1 MELTPAAAGG
11 DDLADGVFRRIVD
24 LTGNPFVIAGPEGTI
39 RYAGASVDTVLGWP
53 PAELVGRNVL
63 DLLPADQVD
72 IAVAG
77 LAEVSTLNRSADG
90 LPIVFHVLRR
100 DGTTV
105 PVEVAALPVLDLP
118 GGDGIALRLRIWE
131 SEHHF
136 DGFLAAM
143 LDGLPLDTLLGHL
156 CRSIAAGTDS
166 AAAAVHHGFDGRAFG
181 ATSSWNLPMDFSEG
195 VRSDQLP
202 TDVPAVFG
210 VDDLPPAARRA
221 AAAAGLRACWTTP
234 VPAFP
239 GVAPAVLSVWRRTDG
254 PPLLGHR
261 HVLERS
267 GRYVQLALV
276 RTAEHQRLEHL
287 AGHDALTGVANRAQ
301 FRDRLA
307 EALAIGERHLA
318 VAFCDLDRFKPV
330 NDTFG
335 HLAGDAV
342 LVEVAARLRK
352 ALRAGD
358 ELARLGGDEFTV
370 LLRNVTDEASARLVA
385 DRLLDAVRDPFPLPN
400 GDRVRIGLSVGI
412 ALWSEGDTADGLLA
426 QADEALYAS
435 KRTGGGASRI
445 TGVTG

>member
-1 MELTPAAAGG
+1 MELIPSAAAAGG
-11 DDLADGVFRRIVD
+11 DDLPDGVFRRIVD
-24 LTGNPFVIAGPEGTI
+24 LTGNPFVIAGPDGTI

-53 PAELVGRNVL
+53 PADLVGRNVL
-63 DLLPADQVD
+63 DLLPPDQVD
-72 IAVAG
+72 VAVAG

-90 LPIVFHVLRR
+90 LPMVFHVLRR

-118 GGDGIALRLRIWE
+118 GGDGIALRLRLWE
-131 SEHHF
+131 GEHHF

-156 CRSIAAGTDS
+156 CRSIAAATDS
-166 AAAAVHHGFDGRAFG
+166 AAAAVHHGYDGSAFL
-181 ATSSWNLPMDFSEG
+181 ATSSWNLPPSLAVGLDLER
-195 VRSDQLP
+195 VA
-202 TDVPAVFG
+202 VNAPAVIDP
-210 VDDLPPAARRA
+210 VALPPAAQQA
-221 AAAAGLRACWTTP
+221 AADAGLRVCWTTP

-239 GVAPAVLSVWRRTDG
+239 GVAPAVLSVWRRIEG

-276 RTAEHQRLEHL
+276 RTAEHQRLQHL

-342 LVEVAARLRK
+342 LVEVADRLRN

-370 LLRNVTDEASARLVA
+370 LLRNVADEASARLVA
-385 DRLLDAVRDPFPLPN
+385 DRLLGAVHGPFVLPS
-400 GDRVRIGLSVGI
+400 GERVHIGLSVGI
-412 ALWSEGDTADGLLA
+412 ALWSEGDTADTLLA
-426 QADEALYAS
+426 QADEALYVS
-435 KRTGGGASRI
+435 KRTGGGVAR
-445 TGVTG
+445 VTG